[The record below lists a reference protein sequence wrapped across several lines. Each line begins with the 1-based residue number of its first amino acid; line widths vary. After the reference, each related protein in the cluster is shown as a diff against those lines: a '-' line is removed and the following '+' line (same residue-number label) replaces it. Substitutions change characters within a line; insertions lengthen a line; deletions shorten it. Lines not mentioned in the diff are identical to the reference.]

1 MVSSLCPG
9 SAGSI
14 PDLQG
19 GRSELQR
26 RKATV
31 RGPIWDKLDNNQF
44 GHATA
49 MAWKSAYPGLG
60 YGLSEDR
67 SRVGLACSRH
77 GSALTRAMWP
87 QERDLDS
94 DRGEVG
100 EHVLK
105 GFKMRNLAY
114 TPTPPG
120 QCTVGQLRDT

>member
-1 MVSSLCPG
+1 
-9 SAGSI
+9 
-14 PDLQG
+14 
-19 GRSELQR
+19 
-26 RKATV
+26 
-31 RGPIWDKLDNNQF
+31 
-44 GHATA
+44 
-49 MAWKSAYPGLG
+49 MAWRSAYPGLG